1 MSVRR
6 RHGAKTR
13 THAWDA
19 ESVWRVIEDATR
31 HEEISGTL
39 PRYLARQLIKR
50 VKETIAE
57 NIRLRQ
63 LLERGEPS
71 QGEGQHDSPTWP
83 YVLAFAE
90 AMEEKLAANRHKGDR
105 EGWLKDSPEALFAR
119 LEEETRELLC
129 VLESSYILSKTKVL
143 HEAADVANFAMMIA
157 DVCGGLDVR
166 PEPSGGKG

>member
-1 MSVRR
+1 MASEKAREAVKKFIRVAFDPEYAGMADACAEVMIAAIVEAEREAARR
-6 RHGAKTR
+6 
-13 THAWDA
+13 D
-19 ESVWRVIEDATR
+19 
-31 HEEISGTL
+31 L
-39 PRYLARQLIKR
+39 PD
-50 VKETIAE
+50 TGGW
-57 NIRLRQ
+57 
-63 LLERGEPS
+63 LEMDSRRGEPS